1 LHYLTN
7 SRFASSFIDNFNWV
21 SPLEDNCMRRAFAP
35 ALAFLVALACAI
47 PSYGQTGGIF
57 GKIIDRDGKPI
68 ADAIVAI
75 ERSEVGL
82 RYEIKSD
89 KNGNYSKTGVDDGN
103 YRLSVTHNGV
113 AIGAATVSVSLGFR
127 VDQNFDLRVNQSSQ
141 NSGTLSKAQREA
153 EQKANTET
161 QGAFNLGVTALTAK
175 NYDEAIKQF
184 SLAAERRPNLPVIF
198 SRLGDTNM
206 EAKKFSEAADAY
218 KKASELSP
226 DNAGYFYN
234 LGIAATRASKL
245 DVGKPA
251 IEKAVQ
257 LDPSIG
263 GMAFLNFGKLLGEKG
278 QDKEAAEAFQRSI
291 KQDPKG
297 ADGYY
302 QLGLLYM
309 KNADT
314 MAASIPQFEK
324 YLQLAPKGADAP
336 AAKQLMDAAKAS
348 APAK

>member
-1 LHYLTN
+1 
-7 SRFASSFIDNFNWV
+7 
-21 SPLEDNCMRRAFAP
+21 MRSVCAP

-47 PSYGQTGGIF
+47 PSYSQSGGVF
-57 GKIIDRDGKPI
+57 GKIIDRDGKAI

-75 ERSEVGL
+75 DRSEVGL
-82 RYEIKSD
+82 HYEVKSD
-89 KNGNYSKTGVDDGN
+89 KNGNYSKTGLDDGT
-103 YRLSVTHNGV
+103 YRLSVTHNGIS
-113 AIGAATVSVSLGFR
+113 IGAAQISVSLGFR
-127 VDQNFDLRVNQSSQ
+127 VDQSFDLRVDRSSKG
-141 NSGTLSKAQREA
+141 NATISKAQKEA

-175 NYDEAIKQF
+175 NYDEAVKQF
-184 SLAAERRPNLPVIF
+184 SLAAERKPNLPVIF
-198 SRLGDTNM
+198 SRLGDTYM

-226 DNAGYFYN
+226 DNPSYFYN
-234 LGIAATRASKL
+234 LGIAATRASRFEA
-245 DVGKPA
+245 GKPA

-278 QDKEAAEAFQRSI
+278 QDKEAAEALQRSI

-309 KNADT
+309 KNAET

-324 YLQLAPKGADAP
+324 YLQLAPKGADAGT
-336 AAKQLMDAAKAS
+336 AKQLVEAVKAS

>member
-1 LHYLTN
+1 
-7 SRFASSFIDNFNWV
+7 
-21 SPLEDNCMRRAFAP
+21 MRSVYAN
-35 ALAFLVALACAI
+35 ALAFLLALACTVPA
-47 PSYGQTGGIF
+47 YGQTGGIY
-57 GKIIDRDGKPI
+57 GKVIDRDGKPV

-75 ERSEVGL
+75 DRSEVGL
-82 RYEIKSD
+82 HYEIKTD

-103 YRLSVTHNGV
+103 YRMSVTHNGV
-113 AIGAATVSVSLGFR
+113 SIAAATVSVSLGFR

-141 NSGTLSKAQREA
+141 NSGTMTKAQKEA

-184 SLAAERRPNLPVIF
+184 SLAAERRPTLPVIF
-198 SRLGDTNM
+198 SRLGDTYM
-206 EAKKFSEAADAY
+206 DAKKYSEAADAY
-218 KKASELSP
+218 KKATDLSP
-226 DNAGYFYN
+226 DNSGYFYN
-234 LGIAATRASKL
+234 LGLAATRASKF
-245 DVGKPA
+245 DIAKPA

-263 GMAFLNFGKLLGEKG
+263 GMAFLNYGKLLGEKG
-278 QDKEAAEAFQRSI
+278 QDKEAAEALQRSI

-297 ADGYY
+297 ADSYY

-309 KNADT
+309 KSAET

-324 YLQLAPKGADAP
+324 YLQLAPKGTDAG
-336 AAKQLMDAAKAS
+336 AAKQLMEAAKAS
-348 APAK
+348 APPK